1 MPYLELL
8 KIHRVYYLF
17 FLYLTSPFWI
27 NSNTSW
33 LFTLSSLPCNRK
45 SKITRQACLIIL
57 LFGIWFYAG
66 IAFGCPMASTLSHH
80 YWRSSILHQWEG
92 TWESRKL
99 WHVWG
104 KTLFGPLCTTT
115 FNSSLFLALTVN
127 IPNMKHENQWDYYVL
142 YQPRRDHGK
151 TFHWTLLWVF
161 PLIMLVVVDRFWKGI
176 HLGMLTLNFMA

>member
-8 KIHRVYYLF
+8 KIHRAHYLSF
-17 FLYLTSPFWI
+17 SYLTLPFWI
-27 NSNTSW
+27 NSNVSW
-33 LFTLSSLPCNRK
+33 LFTLSSMPYNRK
-45 SKITRQACLIIL
+45 SKVTWQACLIIL

-104 KTLFGPLCTTT
+104 KTLFGTTVSFT
-115 FNSSLFLALTVN
+115 S
-127 IPNMKHENQWDYYVL
+127 P
-142 YQPRRDHGK
+142 GK
-151 TFHWTLLWVF
+151 TIRR
-161 PLIMLVVVDRFWKGI
+161 PLIGLHCGSSPLSWKYY
-176 HLGMLTLNFMA
+176 HSLNGW